1 MMNVEWE
8 TKIKILYMAH
18 QDLKDR
24 TKLFAIKVVR
34 LIRIL
39 PKNMEGLVIGK
50 QLLRSG
56 TSVAANY
63 RAVCRARSR
72 ADFISKMGIVIE
84 EADESCFWLELIVEI
99 PLLNKEQVKDLLQ
112 EANEIVSI
120 MVASNNSAVKNGNS
134 LKK

>member
-39 PKNMEGLVIGK
+39 PKNMEFFSSLSFFIFFINMNKKKVI
-50 QLLRSG
+50 
-56 TSVAANY
+56 T
-63 RAVCRARSR
+63 SR
-72 ADFISKMGIVIE
+72 AIF
-84 EADESCFWLELIVEI
+84 
-99 PLLNKEQVKDLLQ
+99 
-112 EANEIVSI
+112 
-120 MVASNNSAVKNGNS
+120 
-134 LKK
+134 

>member
-1 MMNVEWE
+1 MQN
-8 TKIKILYMAH
+8 I
-18 QDLKDR
+18 DLKDR
-24 TKLFAIKVVR
+24 TKTFAIKIVR

-39 PKNMEGLVIGK
+39 PANLEGKVIGS

-72 ADFISKMGIVIE
+72 AEFISKLGTVIE
-84 EADESCFWLELIVEI
+84 EADESCFWLELIIDI
-99 PLLNKEQVKDLLQ
+99 PLLKKELVNDLLT

-120 MVASNNSAVKNGNS
+120 MVASKNSATNNGKFS
-134 LKK
+134 KK